1 VEVSGTL
8 ASPFLPADHIMV
20 SLSSTHKPARFSR
33 SFLFRIAIA
42 GVFVL
47 SSIWF
52 LFGGFTKSFSSLP
65 RFVLGDEVGANPL
78 KLQSIPLVHKNVVVA
93 SAFPWHYDIYM
104 PVAWTLGQIMLK
116 DQGTLQVYA
125 PMPFAFGY
133 QEVMDQYG
141 VYGGEIKSDND
152 LLRDIKSGG
161 NDGGIDLVILGTCE
175 IEYVFRLL
183 VPRKLSQC
191 LFSISQYA
199 ILEQGAPC
207 CMGRSRCC
215 T

>member
-1 VEVSGTL
+1 
-8 ASPFLPADHIMV
+8 MV

-65 RFVLGDEVGANPL
+65 RFVLGDEVGADPL

-141 VYGGEIKSDND
+141 VYEGEIKSDND
-152 LLRDIKSGG
+152 LLRDIGKSGG
-161 NDGGIDLVILGTCE
+161 NNGGIDLVILGTCE